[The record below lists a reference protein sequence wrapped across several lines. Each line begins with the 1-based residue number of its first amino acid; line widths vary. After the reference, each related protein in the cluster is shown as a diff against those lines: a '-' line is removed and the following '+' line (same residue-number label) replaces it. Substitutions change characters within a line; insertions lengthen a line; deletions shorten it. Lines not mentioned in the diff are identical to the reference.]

1 MVSSCKKYIS
11 SFYFWVFLFIKQS
24 RVKSSN
30 FAAVYVH
37 TDFSEHNDLRGFMV
51 KLEGILKHV
60 KIKDRRVE
68 VKIIH
73 FYDEYEYSTSCFFST
88 MCSPWSHATWNK
100 RKYSYLKCI
109 RNSFVKEEYMCGE
122 MSTWQKIR
130 QGYIFACIFSILLVK
145 VIWKLNHDV
154 SNFLSY
160 CLLAA
165 FFCFVSFAFVRY
177 SFWFERLMPEERWFC
192 TNKKYLILQCVI
204 KSKVK
209 GEKMNRAWNVH

>member
-73 FYDEYEYSTSCFFST
+73 FYDEYEYSTSFFFQPCAPLGP
-88 MCSPWSHATWNK
+88 MPHG
-100 RKYSYLKCI
+100 I
-109 RNSFVKEEYMCGE
+109 KE
-122 MSTWQKIR
+122 
-130 QGYIFACIFSILLVK
+130 ILVFK
-145 VIWKLNHDV
+145 MHSK
-154 SNFLSY
+154 
-160 CLLAA
+160 
-165 FFCFVSFAFVRY
+165 FFCKRRIHVWGDVDMA
-177 SFWFERLMPEERWFC
+177 E
-192 TNKKYLILQCVI
+192 N
-204 KSKVK
+204 
-209 GEKMNRAWNVH
+209 

>member
-1 MVSSCKKYIS
+1 
-11 SFYFWVFLFIKQS
+11 
-24 RVKSSN
+24 
-30 FAAVYVH
+30 
-37 TDFSEHNDLRGFMV
+37 
-51 KLEGILKHV
+51 
-60 KIKDRRVE
+60 
-68 VKIIH
+68 
-73 FYDEYEYSTSCFFST
+73 
-88 MCSPWSHATWNK
+88 
-100 RKYSYLKCI
+100 
-109 RNSFVKEEYMCGE
+109 MCGE

-209 GEKMNRAWNVH
+209 GEKNESCVECSLGDVQSEYLNQKFDFLEAALRMRNIIRQTSNLKYKEKVNFD